1 MFAYL
6 QFHSNLSFLNKKRFY
21 VMFAFANCNGAQTLN
36 INHHPFTYLATTF
49 SFTGDF
55 SILLVL
61 CRCCAGVCVRVRFRA
76 RFLAVFESI
85 AAGLCGGKETGIDLV
100 EQERSDANANP
111 KKTQQARR
119 LGCKEKRKTSSK

>member
-1 MFAYL
+1 M
-6 QFHSNLSFLNKKRFY
+6 QET
-21 VMFAFANCNGAQTLN
+21 AQSLN
-36 INHHPFTYLATTF
+36 INNQPFTYLATTF

-61 CRCCAGVCVRVRFRA
+61 CRCGAGVCVCSRVRFRA